1 MAGVAGPMLRR
12 SRSAATRFLIGLAIG
27 GVAAGLLLAL
37 PTYVLGSVV
46 RGLLPEQGRLMVL
59 AAVCGLFA
67 LADLASRTPHVW
79 RQVPQRLQDVLPPGA
94 LGAAWGFDLGLLVTT
109 QKTTSLL

>member
-12 SRSAATRFLIGLAIG
+12 SRTAAARFLAGLAIG
-27 GVAAGLLLAL
+27 GVAAGLLLAV
-37 PTYVLGSVV
+37 PTYLLGAVV
-46 RGLLPEQGRLMVL
+46 RGLLPEPARLVVL

-67 LADLASRTPHVW
+67 LADLALPTPQVW

-109 QKTTSLL
+109 